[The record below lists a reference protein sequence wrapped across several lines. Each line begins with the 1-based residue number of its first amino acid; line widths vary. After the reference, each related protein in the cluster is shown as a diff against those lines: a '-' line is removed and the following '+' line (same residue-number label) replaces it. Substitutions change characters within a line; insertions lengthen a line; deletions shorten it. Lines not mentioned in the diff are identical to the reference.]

1 MSDRIVVV
9 GSINRDTV
17 VGVDRIPVAGETVLG
32 RHLGSFP
39 GGKGANQAV
48 AAARL
53 GRQVAM
59 VGRVGADAV
68 GAAALEGMA
77 AEGVDTTA
85 VGIDAE
91 LPTGSAT
98 ILVDAGGENSIV
110 AVPGANG
117 RLGAAEIES
126 AAAVLGAAAVVLVQL
141 EVPIEAVV
149 ATLRWSGGT
158 VVVNAAPARPLPE
171 DVMGGAG
178 VLVVNRSE
186 LAVLGGRPEA
196 ATPGEVVD
204 HAGRL
209 GFHGSVVVTMG
220 AAGAVV
226 LTATKVT
233 EVPSIPVDVVDTTG
247 AGDAFCGGL
256 ADGLARGAT
265 LEEATRWAVRV
276 AALATTRLGAQV
288 ALPTAD
294 EVEQRGA

>member
-1 MSDRIVVV
+1 MTDRIVVV

-53 GRQVAM
+53 GRPVAM
-59 VGRVGADAV
+59 VGRVGADAA
-68 GAAALEGMA
+68 GTAALEGMA
-77 AEGVDTTA
+77 AEGIDTEA
-85 VGIDAE
+85 VGVDAA

-98 ILVDAGGENSIV
+98 ILVDADGENSIV

-117 RLGAAEIES
+117 SLGAAEVGV
-126 AAAVLGAAAVVLVQL
+126 AAAALEAAAVVLVQL
-141 EVPIEAVV
+141 EVPMEAVA

-171 DVMGGAG
+171 AIMAGAG

-186 LAVLGGRPEA
+186 LAVLAGGPEA
-196 ATPGEVVD
+196 ATRDEVVD
-204 HAGRL
+204 GADRL
-209 GFHGSVVVTMG
+209 GFAGSVVVTMG

-226 LTATKVT
+226 LTDARVT

-256 ADGLARGAT
+256 ADGLARGAG

-276 AALATTRLGAQV
+276 AALATTRLGAQE

-294 EVEQRGA
+294 EVEQRGG